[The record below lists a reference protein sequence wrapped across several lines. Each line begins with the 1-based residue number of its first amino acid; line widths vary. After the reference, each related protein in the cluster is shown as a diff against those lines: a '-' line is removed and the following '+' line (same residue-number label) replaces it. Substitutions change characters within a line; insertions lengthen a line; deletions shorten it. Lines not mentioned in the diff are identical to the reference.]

1 MQFLADFDY
10 LEVYSTSNHS
20 LMAIFFPLFGIFTS
34 FILIYYLS
42 SLNRSNIFL
51 ALFFLCCNLIVLV
64 YYGLHFTK
72 DLFWEGVCFVNW
84 LPLSYLLGPFLF
96 YYVKSTLSENNK
108 LEKWDWLHLLPA
120 VFIIFNC
127 LPFTTLPFDQK
138 ASIAHEI
145 VNITENYTL
154 DFNFVS
160 FEFILLSRSAHLLV
174 YSVFSIIY
182 FFRHAHKVYK
192 THGTRSSNHSIL
204 TKWMLLLCSIQI
216 VIAINSIGHMSTL
229 YDIKFSIFGI
239 PSYEI
244 FTEKYYFGIC
254 GAGFFLQNIFL
265 FLFPKILY
273 GNVSYTIEK
282 GKDSIIDDIKSNLP
296 KKIKDASVTEDIEKI
311 IEKYLSS
318 IPYTSRDFSLSQM
331 SFDLKIPERFL
342 SNYFNKELQ
351 ITFSEWRKNLRID
364 HVCRM
369 IEQGESKN
377 LTIEAIATNAG
388 FASRSKFIDAFKE
401 RKGVTPSAFIKS
413 IVAQ

>member
-1 MQFLADFDY
+1 ML
-10 LEVYSTSNHS
+10 YSTSNHPF
-20 LMAIFFPLFGIFTS
+20 LAIFFPLFGIFTS

-42 SLNRSNIFL
+42 SLNRSNFFL
-51 ALFFLCCNLIVLV
+51 ALFFLCCNLVVLV

-72 DLFWEGVCFVNW
+72 DVFWEGVFFVHW

-96 YYVKSTLSENNK
+96 YYVKTTLSDSNK
-108 LEKWDWLHLLPA
+108 LAKWDWLHLIPA

-138 ASIAHEI
+138 KAIAHEI
-145 VNITENYTL
+145 VNITEDYTL

-160 FEFILLSRSAHLLV
+160 FEFILLSRSVHLLIYAIISIV
-174 YSVFSIIY
+174 YFINHT
-182 FFRHAHKVYK
+182 RLVYK
-192 THGTRSSNHSIL
+192 KFGSLSSNHAIL
-204 TKWMLLLCSIQI
+204 QRWIFLLTSMQI

-229 YDIKFSIFGI
+229 YDIKFSILGV

-244 FTEKYYFGIC
+244 FTEKYFFGIC

-273 GNVSYTIEK
+273 GNVSYTIEQ
-282 GKDSIIDDIKSNLP
+282 GKDGIIEEIKSNLP
-296 KKIKDASVTEDIEKI
+296 KKIKDTAIVEDIEATLK
-311 IEKYLSS
+311 EYLVNT
-318 IPYTSRDFSLSQM
+318 PYIKREFSLSQM

-342 SNYFNKELQ
+342 SNYFNKELE
-351 ITFSEWRKNLRID
+351 ITFSEWRRNLRID
-364 HVCRM
+364 HVCRL
-369 IEQGESKN
+369 IEAGESKN

-413 IVAQ
+413 VASN

>member
-1 MQFLADFDY
+1 MLFLADFDY
-10 LEVYSTSNHS
+10 LEVYSTSNHA

-72 DLFWEGVCFVNW
+72 DLFWEGVCFVHW
-84 LPLSYLLGPFLF
+84 LPLSYLLGPFLY

-145 VNITENYTL
+145 VNVTENYTL

-160 FEFILLSRSAHLLV
+160 FEFILLSRSAHLLA
-174 YSVFSIIY
+174 YSVFSIVY
-182 FFRHAHKVYK
+182 FFRHAHNVYK
-192 THGTRSSNHSIL
+192 THGTRSSNHGIL
-204 TKWMLLLCSIQI
+204 TKWMLLLCGIQI
-216 VIAINSIGHMSTL
+216 VIAVNSIGHMSTL

-296 KKIKDASVTEDIEKI
+296 KKIKDVSVTEDIEKI
-311 IEKYLSS
+311 IEKYLSTV
-318 IPYTSRDFSLSQM
+318 PYISRDFSLSQM

-342 SNYFNKELQ
+342 SNYFNKELK

-364 HVCRM
+364 HVCKM

-413 IVAQ
+413 ANRI